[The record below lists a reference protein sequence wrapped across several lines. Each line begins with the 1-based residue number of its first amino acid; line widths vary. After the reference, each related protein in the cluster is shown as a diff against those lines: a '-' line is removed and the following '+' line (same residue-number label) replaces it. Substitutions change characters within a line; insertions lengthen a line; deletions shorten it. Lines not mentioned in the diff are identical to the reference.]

1 MLSIEEH
8 RSFLFLLPSKDKLI
22 YPYVNN
28 SWLFWALIND
38 SEANF
43 TQNPVTGKTGTLL
56 LSLSV
61 ASCRSP
67 QILFQAWAWIL

>member
-1 MLSIEEH
+1 MPSIEEH

-38 SEANF
+38 SKANF
-43 TQNPVTGKTGTLL
+43 AQNPVTGKTDILL
-56 LSLSV
+56 L
-61 ASCRSP
+61 
-67 QILFQAWAWIL
+67 